1 MAEKGKTVGLLGQ
14 MDTSLV
20 NSYRNAQ
27 AADVPMGIPK
37 MDFMDMGKMSTLLE
51 NVRGMF
57 DGGTVTT
64 DVQEPEVDYS
74 KMSLEELT
82 DLREKHPN
90 QKDKGTGAQIQNAI
104 NVLMNDPTVHDVDET
119 TTGDGTATTTTTTT
133 TGGRKKGQQ
142 IIKERRERVYG
153 TSKKDFQREG
163 RQLSVDFGDGGEV
176 MTEAELRQMFN
187 EDPQGHQHFKSYKKQ
202 FVTDKQTWHQFKRGK
217 NLDAV
222 DTGEKQGLIPRIKE
236 RKLDKKID
244 AVNPDMV
251 EGWAYNYQTNQKRS
265 ADAKKMQQLLIDA
278 GYPVGETGADGRWT
292 EQSQTAYDQWKED
305 GGYQPGKVKKF
316 FQEKATT
323 IRDRKYDKFKKKNSK

>member
-1 MAEKGKTVGLLGQ
+1 
-14 MDTSLV
+14 
-20 NSYRNAQ
+20 
-27 AADVPMGIPK
+27 MG
-37 MDFMDMGKMSTLLE
+37 
-51 NVRGMF
+51 
-57 DGGTVTT
+57 
-64 DVQEPEVDYS
+64 
-74 KMSLEELT
+74 
-82 DLREKHPN
+82 
-90 QKDKGTGAQIQNAI
+90 
-104 NVLMNDPTVHDVDET
+104 DPTVHDVNET
-119 TTGDGTATTTTTTT
+119 TTGDGTATTTT

-187 EDPQGHQHFKSYKKQ
+187 ADPQGHQHFKSYKKQ

-265 ADAKKMQQLLIDA
+265 ADAKIMQQLLIDA

-292 EQSQTAYDQWKED
+292 EQSQTAYDKWKED

-316 FQEKATT
+316 FQGKATT
-323 IRDRKYDKFKKKNSK
+323 IRDRKSTKFKNRELDKKLAEYTPDQIQGWQNEYDADPEAVNEDVKVLQQFLIDRGFGNVIDSDQYIPGVDGRFGPETKS